1 MKYHSLETVECICGS
16 HWQPEGRRHE
26 RDGVCQGIRDGFRC
40 SVKVTQAT
48 MWKVFLGEILVHFG
62 NTS

>member
-48 MWKVFLGEILVHFG
+48 MWKVFLG
-62 NTS
+62 